1 MERGTSS
8 KENVLV
14 VVAIDFGTTYSGWAY
29 SFRKEYK
36 DNHTNIKTKGG
47 WKNFDGQ
54 ATEKTPTVA
63 LFTPEDKFHSFGY
76 EAENKYAE
84 LVDEEQSTG
93 WKYFKRFKMA
103 LLSDD
108 TKQFGHQQRKLA
120 GIDDTLLS
128 LAYEPEAAA
137 IYCRDIIIQKKTD
150 GEDYSMASL
159 DPGEKFLVLDCG
171 GGTVDITGYTIEEG
185 NKLIELFPPTG
196 GPWGGT
202 EVDKQFQDL
211 IVEIFGKEVW
221 HMFEKSCMHD
231 SLELMRR
238 FEGRKKV
245 FGENDEDK
253 VRIQCP
259 GELFE
264 QYKSKTGLDFQSELG
279 VKKVRDKL
287 VFPTQIMK
295 DLFQKPLNAIIDS
308 VRKLLTKPETKGL
321 KTILMVGGFSESAL
335 LYEGI
340 RSIFP
345 TLNVFRPHEAVLSVV
360 KGAVIFGHTPEII
373 TERVCARTYGIAGN
387 IPFDSQIHPQRCLG
401 YYEGKAKCTDSF
413 QTIVKKGDMLSLEHN
428 FFERTF
434 LLLMVLTK
442 RHQLIYMFPE
452 IIILFIHLMM
462 ASNV

>member
-1 MERGTSS
+1 M
-8 KENVLV
+8 
-14 VVAIDFGTTYSGWAY
+14 
-29 SFRKEYK
+29 
-36 DNHTNIKTKGG
+36 
-47 WKNFDGQ
+47 
-54 ATEKTPTVA
+54 
-63 LFTPEDKFHSFGY
+63 
-76 EAENKYAE
+76 
-84 LVDEEQSTG
+84 
-93 WKYFKRFKMA
+93 
-103 LLSDD
+103 
-108 TKQFGHQQRKLA
+108 
-120 GIDDTLLS
+120 
-128 LAYEPEAAA
+128 
-137 IYCRDIIIQKKTD
+137 
-150 GEDYSMASL
+150 
-159 DPGEKFLVLDCG
+159 
-171 GGTVDITGYTIEEG
+171 
-185 NKLIELFPPTG
+185 FPPTG

-211 IVEIFGKEVW
+211 IVEIFDKEVW
-221 HMFEKSCMHD
+221 HMFEKSCMND

-264 QYKSKTGLDFQSELG
+264 QYKSKTGLAFQSELG

-295 DLFQKPLNAIIDS
+295 DLFQKPLNAIIDN
-308 VRKLLTKPETKGL
+308 VRKLLTKPEMKGL

-335 LYEGI
+335 LYEGF

-401 YYEGKAKCTDSF
+401 YYEGIAKCTDSF
-413 QTIVKKGDMLSLEHN
+413 QTIVKKGAMISLEHN
-428 FFERTF
+428 SFERTF
-434 LLLMVLTK
+434 LPTYGSDEEASVDIYVSRDHNPLYTFGDGVKRLGSLILKIPDTK
-442 RHQLIYMFPE
+442 KGKNRPITVRISFKGTE
-452 IIILFIHLMM
+452 IVVTAVEQGTRNIVSEKFNSI
-462 ASNV
+462 

>member
-1 MERGTSS
+1 MKDIHWVIT
-8 KENVLV
+8 VP
-14 VVAIDFGTTYSGWAY
+14 AIWSD
-29 SFRKEYK
+29 
-36 DNHTNIKTKGG
+36 
-47 WKNFDGQ
+47 
-54 ATEKTPTVA
+54 
-63 LFTPEDKFHSFGY
+63 
-76 EAENKYAE
+76 EAKAFMRLAAN
-84 LVDEEQSTG
+84 Q
-93 WKYFKRFKMA
+93 
-103 LLSDD
+103 
-108 TKQFGHQQRKLA
+108 A

-150 GEDYSMASL
+150 GEDHSMASL
-159 DPGEKFLVLDCG
+159 DPGEKFLDCG

-221 HMFEKSCMHD
+221 HTFEKSCMHD

-253 VRIQCP
+253 
-259 GELFE
+259 
-264 QYKSKTGLDFQSELG
+264 
-279 VKKVRDKL
+279 
-287 VFPTQIMK
+287 
-295 DLFQKPLNAIIDS
+295 KPLNAIIDS
-308 VRKLLTKPETKGL
+308 VKKLLTKPEMKGL

-373 TERVCARTYGIAGN
+373 TERVCAKTYGIAGN
-387 IPFDSQIHPQRCLG
+387 IPPSTTMSR
-401 YYEGKAKCTDSF
+401 
-413 QTIVKKGDMLSLEHN
+413 
-428 FFERTF
+428 
-434 LLLMVLTK
+434 
-442 RHQLIYMFPE
+442 
-452 IIILFIHLMM
+452 IL
-462 ASNV
+462 